1 MPIPR
6 HVATVTDTTHLK
18 RKHAQQGILPV
29 TTARKL
35 GASRRLVVAR
45 LGCPYDGSNR
55 GNSLSHST
63 SHANNRSEN
72 WANTFKQGILL
83 TAIAD
88 TEAQTSYVG
97 PDLMHMLNLK
107 QRELSKSVQ
116 EGQFLW
122 SVLV

>member
-1 MPIPR
+1 M
-6 HVATVTDTTHLK
+6 
-18 RKHAQQGILPV
+18 
-29 TTARKL
+29 
-35 GASRRLVVAR
+35 AR
-45 LGCPYDGSNR
+45 LGGPYDGSNR

-83 TAIAD
+83 TSIAD

>member
-1 MPIPR
+1 MA
-6 HVATVTDTTHLK
+6 ATGVPSPT
-18 RKHAQQGILPV
+18 ALPQPTIEV
-29 TTARKL
+29 RI
-35 GASRRLVVAR
+35 G
-45 LGCPYDGSNR
+45 
-55 GNSLSHST
+55 H
-63 SHANNRSEN
+63 
-72 WANTFKQGILL
+72 NTFKQGILL